1 MNHELILRYFPD
13 LTDEQKRQFDALDA
27 LYRDWNAKINVI
39 SRKDIDNLY
48 SHHILHSLGIARIV
62 RFRPGT
68 SVLDLGT
75 GGGFPGIPLAILFP
89 EAQFKLIDSIGKK
102 VKVAAAVA
110 AAIGLNNCVCEHK
123 NVIEEK
129 GRYDFI
135 VSRAVM
141 PMPELVK
148 LVRKNVHHEQRNSLP
163 NGILAL
169 KGGDIQEEM
178 RPFKKSCEV
187 WSLAQH
193 FADDSFF
200 ETKKVAFVAL

>member
-13 LTDEQKRQFDALDA
+13 LTEEQKSQFNALDA
-27 LYRDWNAKINVI
+27 LYRDWNSKINVI

-48 SHHILHSLGIARIV
+48 PHHILHSLGIARIV

-68 SVLDLGT
+68 TILDLGT

-89 EAQFKLIDSIGKK
+89 DVQFKLIDSIGKK
-102 VKVAAAVA
+102 VKVAEAVA
-110 AAIGLNNCVCEHK
+110 TAIGLKNCVCEHK
-123 NVIEEK
+123 NVIDEK

-163 NGILAL
+163 NGILTL
-169 KGGDIQEEM
+169 KGGDIQAEM
-178 RPFKKSCEV
+178 APFKKCCEV
-187 WSLAQH
+187 WSLAPH
-193 FADDSFF
+193 FPEIDFF
-200 ETKKVAFVAL
+200 ETKKVAYVSL